1 MITST
6 VILQAAQNLCT
17 EDANVYVGYTTTKK
31 IGKATVRNRSRRRL
45 RAAVRETFAKHAQ
58 PGYAYVL
65 IGRYNTAD
73 CAYRQLTKDLGWGLR
88 KIKRIINNNTAA
100 PHDQPVENSAHPAD

>member
-6 VILQAAQNLCT
+6 VILQAAQNLCA
-17 EDANVYVGYTTTKK
+17 EDTNVYVGYTTTKK

-45 RAAVRETFAKHAQ
+45 RAAVRETFAKYAR

-73 CAYRQLTKDLGWGLR
+73 CAYRQLVKDLGWGLK
-88 KIKRIINNNTAA
+88 KIKRTINNDTAA

>member
-1 MITST
+1 MRRRCKC
-6 VILQAAQNLCT
+6 LRWLHHN
-17 EDANVYVGYTTTKK
+17 KK

-65 IGRYNTAD
+65 IGRYNTSD

-100 PHDQPVENSAHPAD
+100 SHDQPVENSAHPAD

>member
-6 VILQAAQNLCT
+6 VILQAAQNLCA

-73 CAYRQLTKDLGWGLR
+73 CAYCQLTKDLGWGLR